1 VVPGALG
8 SASGRRLLR
17 LLPADRLRKRFEFGR
32 VRDQGRRV
40 YTKSFVILLRP
51 NSEGGQRLGL
61 TVSQKV
67 GGAVRRNRVK
77 RLLREVFRSD
87 RALFPAR
94 NDIVVIAKSGCGV
107 DSFTEVRAEIAQA
120 CGALQSAAQQAARK
134 LSAQGPGSARPE
146 RAAQSAR
153 QNRAAPQRSSKP
165 GRGEP

>member
-1 VVPGALG
+1 MVPGALG

-51 NSEGGQRLGL
+51 NPEGAQRLGL

-77 RLLREVFRSD
+77 RLVREVFRTE
-87 RALFPAR
+87 RALFPAH
-94 NDIVVIAKSGCGV
+94 NDVVIIAKSGCTV
-107 DSFTEVRAEIAQA
+107 DSLAEVRAEIDQA
-120 CGALQSAAQQAARK
+120 GAAMRGAAQQGARK
-134 LSAQGPGSARPE
+134 PGGQLPRKPSSQRPPESAAPTAPR
-146 RAAQSAR
+146 
-153 QNRAAPQRSSKP
+153 PQRSDRK
-165 GRGEP
+165 GT

>member
-1 VVPGALG
+1 MVPAALG

-17 LLPADRLRKRFEFGR
+17 LLPTDRLRKRFEFGR

-51 NSEGGQRLGL
+51 NAEGGQRLGL

-77 RLLREVFRSD
+77 RLLREVFRTE

-94 NDIVVIAKSGCGV
+94 SDIVVIAKSGCSV
-107 DSFTEVRAEIAQA
+107 DSFAEVRAEIDQA
-120 CGALQSAAQQAARK
+120 GAALQNAVQQAARRAG
-134 LSAQGPGSARPE
+134 SHAPRSARAGKQP
-146 RAAQSAR
+146 AAQRTASG
-153 QNRAAPQRSSKP
+153 P
-165 GRGEP
+165 GRGDGT

>member
-1 VVPGALG
+1 MVPGALG
-8 SASGRRLLR
+8 SARGRRLLR
-17 LLPADRLRKRFEFGR
+17 LLPTDRLRKRFEFGR

-77 RLLREVFRSD
+77 RLLREVFRSE
-87 RALFPAR
+87 RTLFPAR

-107 DSFTEVRAEIAQA
+107 DSLAEVRAEIAQA
-120 CGALQSAAQQAARK
+120 GSALHSAAQQAARR
-134 LSAQGPGSARPE
+134 SVAP
-146 RAAQSAR
+146 AAQDVKGVPRPTPRTHATPPR
-153 QNRAAPQRSSKP
+153 RPKPQ
-165 GRGEP
+165 GGERT